1 MPYLRLLERLLASVP
16 GALAAL
22 LLDAN
27 GEVVVDAG
35 PRVERD
41 RHRLIG
47 AYQGLALSALR
58 QATVPYDVGGI
69 RCLVFRYAAGTLILR
84 PLRDGYYLVM
94 SLAPQAN
101 LGRGIHFAAEI
112 GADLDAEL

>member
-1 MPYLRLLERLLASVP
+1 MPYLRLLEQLLASVP

-58 QATVPYDVGGI
+58 QATLPYDVGGI

-94 SLAPQAN
+94 SLAPEAN
-101 LGRGIHFAAEI
+101 LGRAIHYSAEI
-112 GADLDAEL
+112 GVDLDAEL

>member
-16 GALAAL
+16 GAKAAL

-27 GEVVVDAG
+27 GEVVVEAG
-35 PRVERD
+35 PSVDRD

-47 AYQGLALSALR
+47 AYQGLALSTAQKAIER
-58 QATVPYDVGGI
+58 YDVGGI
-69 RCLVFRYAAGTLILR
+69 GCLVFRYAAGSLILR

-94 SLAPQAN
+94 SLTPEAS
-101 LGRGIHFAAEI
+101 LGRGIHFSAEI
-112 GADLDAEL
+112 VKDLDAEL